1 MMAGFFS
8 FSIWQTFVSMSCGV
22 FLTIFYKRN
31 DCIRYYIWQ
40 KCRVNMILSE
50 SLLCIRIQA
59 VSMWTSLFLICGIYA
74 EDNTLWETLIFGDI
88 LNSQAVGEMT
98 AEQQNVL
105 LFFWTSIKYLPVEGF
120 SGLSSRLYI
129 YKTSESSDRLP
140 SSHTCFY
147 RLCLPAYP
155 TSDVMHGRLNIITQ
169 EHVGCSFGTW
179 WKYVIVQ
186 II

>member
-1 MMAGFFS
+1 MVGNLVSTDICTLAGGTWNLLVYS
-8 FSIWQTFVSMSCGV
+8 QTCN
-22 FLTIFYKRN
+22 T
-31 DCIRYYIWQ
+31 
-40 KCRVNMILSE
+40 ILSV
-50 SLLCIRIQA
+50 SL
-59 VSMWTSLFLICGIYA
+59 S
-74 EDNTLWETLIFGDI
+74 ETLIFGDI
-88 LNSQAVGEMT
+88 LNPQVVEDMT
-98 AEQQNVL
+98 AEQKKVL

-155 TSDVMHGRLNIITQ
+155 TSAVMHGRLSIITQ

-179 WKYVIVQ
+179 
-186 II
+186 